1 MFLAKLDAGV
11 LLNFLSHCQCTTQN
25 NWFWLTE
32 QSGRETVICEW
43 AWRSKVTCTTLPAPS
58 TFLFERKKKCGR
70 ILCDQA
76 TYISVQFENGIWR
89 FKSAPG
95 GV

>member
-1 MFLAKLDAGV
+1 MFLAKLDADV
-11 LLNFLSHCQCTTQN
+11 LLTFLGHCQCTMHN

-32 QSGRETVICEW
+32 QSGQEALIHEW
-43 AWRSKVTCTTLPAPS
+43 ARRSKVTCVALPAPS
-58 TFLFERKKKCGR
+58 AFFGERKKYGR

-76 TYISVQFENGIWR
+76 SYISVQFENGICR

-95 GV
+95 GA